1 MVLHITQN
9 LQGSNKMILYTE
21 KQLEESWHIHCA
33 EILYSN
39 VDSKVKVTLP
49 TLEEFRPIYEEA
61 MQDYIDY
68 GE

>member
-1 MVLHITQN
+1 
-9 LQGSNKMILYTE
+9 MILYTE
-21 KQLEESWHIHCA
+21 QQLEESWHIHCA

-49 TLEEFRPIYEEA
+49 TLEQFRPIYEEA

-68 GE
+68 GER